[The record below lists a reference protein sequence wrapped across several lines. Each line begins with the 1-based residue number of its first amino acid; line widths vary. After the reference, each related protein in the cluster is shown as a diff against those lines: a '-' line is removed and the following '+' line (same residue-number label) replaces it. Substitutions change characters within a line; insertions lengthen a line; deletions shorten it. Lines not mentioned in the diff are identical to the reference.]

1 MKHMNHKGACPMKK
15 AGSMGGMEVKTI
27 QSPLSVKAKPR
38 KLGGR

>member
-1 MKHMNHKGACPMKK
+1 MKHTNHKGACPMK